1 MAEWCTFYLRFLIKG
16 GLILILKMCGI
27 VGIVSDREIVEK
39 LFKGL
44 SNLEYRGYDSV
55 GMSIINGGGFEIKKG
70 AGKLDEVNEKLDFS
84 KLSGKIGLGHCRWST
99 HGGATD
105 NNAHPHVDCTGKIS
119 IVHNGIIENYS
130 ELKEM
135 LIKQGHKFYSETDT
149 EVIAHLIEE
158 HLKNKKNRIEDAV
171 RIALSGLDGSYALG
185 ILFSDE
191 PEKLIGARNES
202 PLILGIGSNENFI
215 ASDVPSILSYTKKI
229 VYLDDKEI
237 AVLTRSDFKVLGLD
251 GNERKKEMHAIT
263 WSAEAAEKQGFK
275 HFMLKEI
282 YEQPS
287 AIADTLLERL
297 HGSDVEF
304 EEEFKFTDDDLMQ
317 IKRIEIIACGTSW
330 HAGLVA
336 EFMFEELAKI
346 PTEVEYAS
354 EFRYRHPLLD
364 KETLVI
370 AISQSGETAD
380 TLAALKEAKKQGV
393 KTLAVCNV
401 MGSSMTRIADSVIYT
416 RAGPEIGVASTKA
429 FTTQLAVLYLLTIL
443 LSRIRKTLNEE
454 QIESMMQ
461 GIRKIPL
468 QLQSVLDEDKEI
480 IKCAE
485 LYHQKL
491 NSMYLGRGVN
501 FPIALEGALKLK
513 EVSYIHAEGYPAA
526 EMKHGPIALIDKN
539 MPVVFIA
546 PHDVY
551 SYKKVLGNIEEVK
564 ARGGII
570 IAVATEGDKEIPKK
584 ANHTIFIPKTLYT
597 LSSILAVV
605 PLQLLAYHIA
615 DKLGHNP
622 DLPKNLAKSVTV
634 E

>member
-1 MAEWCTFYLRFLIKG
+1 
-16 GLILILKMCGI
+16 MCGI
-27 VGIVSDREIVEK
+27 VGVVSHSDVSEK

-55 GMSIINGGGFEIKKG
+55 GMCFLHNNNFHIKKG
-70 AGKLDEVNEKLDFS
+70 VGKLNEVHNKVNFLRFH
-84 KLSGKIGLGHCRWST
+84 GNIGIAHCRWST
-99 HGGATD
+99 HGSVTET
-105 NNAHPHVDCTGKIS
+105 NAHPHVDCNNKIS
-119 IVHNGIIENYS
+119 VVHNGIIENYS
-130 ELKEM
+130 ELKEE
-135 LIKQGHKFYSETDT
+135 LIDKGHKFYSQTDT

-158 HLKNKKNRIEDAV
+158 NLKGNNFEEAV
-171 RIALSGLDGSYALG
+171 RLSLNKVEGSYALG
-185 ILFSDE
+185 ILSADE
-191 PEKLIGARNES
+191 PAKLVAARNES
-202 PLILGIGSNENFI
+202 PLIIGLGNNENFI
-215 ASDVPSILSYTKKI
+215 ASDVPSILEYTNKI
-229 VYLDDKEI
+229 IYLEDKQI
-237 AVLTRSDFKVLGLD
+237 AVLKKDSYQIFDLNGAKKKSKVHII
-251 GNERKKEMHAIT
+251 N
-263 WSAEAAEKQGFK
+263 WSTEAAQKSGYS

-287 AIADTLLERL
+287 AIANTLNERL
-297 HGSDVEF
+297 VNGGIVFEKEF
-304 EEEFKFTDDDLMQ
+304 RLAQDYLRK
-317 IKRIEIIACGTSW
+317 INRIVIVACGTSW
-330 HAGLVA
+330 HAALVG

-364 KETLVI
+364 ESTLVI

-380 TLAALKEAKKQGV
+380 TIAAMKEAKKYGV
-393 KTLAVCNV
+393 KTLSICNV
-401 MGSSMTRIADSVIYT
+401 IGSSITRISDGVIYT

-443 LSRIRKTLNEE
+443 LSKTRKTLNEE
-454 QIESMMQ
+454 QIKSMID
-461 GIRKIPL
+461 GIRRIPL

-480 IKCAE
+480 LECAR
-485 LYHQKL
+485 LYYNKL
-491 NSMYLGRGVN
+491 NSIYLGRGIN

-546 PHDVY
+546 PHDIY
-551 SYKKVLGNIEEVK
+551 TYKKVLGNIEEVK

-570 IAVATEGDKEIPKK
+570 IAIATEGDKEIPKK
-584 ANHTIFIPKTLYT
+584 AKHTIFIPKTLYT
-597 LSSILAVV
+597 LSSILAAV

-615 DKLGHNP
+615 EKLGHNP